1 MKSSRISEF
10 DSSSFARGSCGTER
24 PKTLR
29 PIEDVGSLSIDF
41 SRIIP
46 RILRLRL
53 VRVLKTLRKPFPLWP
68 VIAAF
73 ARPFRKLAR
82 QGLTY
87 PRLTPRLRSPLPA
100 WSLLMMLLLGA
111 GVGFYASTI
120 FNEVA
125 GIGGPTTP
133 DFTIG
138 TNPVSMT
145 APQGSFASITVSLTS
160 LNSFAGSVNLNY
172 TLSPD
177 MTNVTIALNP
187 SSVSLLTGSGSS
199 TLTVS
204 VPASAP
210 LSAYTI
216 TIRGASGRLSHN
228 VTSIL
233 RIVPPPS
240 PDFSIT
246 SSPSS
251 MNVTRG
257 SSTSATLTLTSI
269 GGFAGQVNLTTS
281 ISPSNGSSPT
291 LTLNP
296 NRVTLLSGGTGN
308 AILTVNTG
316 GATSPGTYTIV
327 VLGVSG
333 TLANSV
339 SITLTVQ

>member
-1 MKSSRISEF
+1 
-10 DSSSFARGSCGTER
+10 
-24 PKTLR
+24 
-29 PIEDVGSLSIDF
+29 
-41 SRIIP
+41 
-46 RILRLRL
+46 
-53 VRVLKTLRKPFPLWP
+53 
-68 VIAAF
+68 
-73 ARPFRKLAR
+73 
-82 QGLTY
+82 
-87 PRLTPRLRSPLPA
+87 
-100 WSLLMMLLLGA
+100 MMLLLGA
-111 GVGFYASTI
+111 GVGFYASSI
-120 FNEVA
+120 FSEVA

-133 DFTIG
+133 DFALA

-145 APQGSFASITVSLTS
+145 APQGSLASISVSLTS

-172 TLSPD
+172 TLTPGI
-177 MTNVTIALNP
+177 TNVTIALNP
-187 SSVSLLTGSGSS
+187 GSVSLLTGSGSS

-210 LSAYTI
+210 LSTYTI
-216 TIRGASGRLSHN
+216 IIDGASGKLSHN

-233 RIVPPPS
+233 RVVPPPS

-257 SSTSATLTLTSI
+257 SATSATLTLTSI

-308 AILTVNTG
+308 AVLTINTT
-316 GATSPGTYTIV
+316 GATSLGVYTIV

-333 TLANSV
+333 TLSNSV
-339 SITLTVQ
+339 SITLRVQ

>member
-1 MKSSRISEF
+1 
-10 DSSSFARGSCGTER
+10 
-24 PKTLR
+24 
-29 PIEDVGSLSIDF
+29 
-41 SRIIP
+41 
-46 RILRLRL
+46 
-53 VRVLKTLRKPFPLWP
+53 
-68 VIAAF
+68 
-73 ARPFRKLAR
+73 
-82 QGLTY
+82 
-87 PRLTPRLRSPLPA
+87 
-100 WSLLMMLLLGA
+100 MLLLGA

-120 FNEVA
+120 FSEVA
-125 GIGGPTTP
+125 GIAGPTVP
-133 DFTIG
+133 DFTIA

-145 APQGSFASITVSLTS
+145 TPQGSLASITVSLAS
-160 LNSFAGSVNLNY
+160 QNNFAGSVNLNY
-172 TLSPD
+172 SLSPGI
-177 MTNVTIALNP
+177 TNVTIALNP
-187 SSVSLLTGSGSS
+187 DSVSLLTGSGSS

-204 VPASAP
+204 IPPSSP
-210 LSAYTI
+210 QGTYTI
-216 TIRGASGRLSHN
+216 TVGGASGRLSHN

-233 RIVPPPS
+233 RVIPPPA

-246 SSPSS
+246 PSPPS

-257 SSTSATLTLTSI
+257 SATSATLTLTSI

-281 ISPSNGSSPT
+281 ISPSSGTSPT

-316 GATSPGTYTIV
+316 GGTSLGTYTIA

>member
-1 MKSSRISEF
+1 M
-10 DSSSFARGSCGTER
+10 
-24 PKTLR
+24 
-29 PIEDVGSLSIDF
+29 
-41 SRIIP
+41 
-46 RILRLRL
+46 
-53 VRVLKTLRKPFPLWP
+53 KTLRKPSPLWP
-68 VIAAF
+68 IVAAF
-73 ARPFRKLAR
+73 AGPFRTPR
-82 QGLTY
+82 QGIGH
-87 PRLTPRLRSPLPA
+87 PQLTPRLKRPLPA

-120 FNEVA
+120 FSEVA

-133 DFTIG
+133 DFTLA

-145 APQGSFASITVSLTS
+145 TPQGSLASITVSLTS

-172 TLSPD
+172 TLTPGI
-177 MTNVTIALNP
+177 TNVTIALNP
-187 SSVSLLTGSGSS
+187 GSVSLLTGSGSS

-210 LSAYTI
+210 LSTYTI
-216 TIRGASGRLSHN
+216 IIDGASGKLSHN

-233 RIVPPPS
+233 RVVPPPS

-257 SSTSATLTLTSI
+257 SATSATLTLTSI
-269 GGFAGQVNLTTS
+269 GGFVGQVNLTTS

-308 AILTVNTG
+308 AVLTINTSST
-316 GATSPGTYTIV
+316 TSRGIYTIV

-333 TLANSV
+333 TLANSF
-339 SITLTVQ
+339 SIALTVQ

>member
-1 MKSSRISEF
+1 
-10 DSSSFARGSCGTER
+10 
-24 PKTLR
+24 
-29 PIEDVGSLSIDF
+29 LSIDF

-46 RILRLRL
+46 RIFRIRL

-68 VIAAF
+68 ILAAF
-73 ARPFRKLAR
+73 ARPFRTLAHH
-82 QGLTY
+82 GLGH
-87 PRLTPRLRSPLPA
+87 PQLTPKLKRSLPA

-120 FNEVA
+120 FIEVA
-125 GIGGPTTP
+125 GIGGSTTP
-133 DFTIG
+133 DFTIA

-145 APQGSFASITVSLTS
+145 APQGSLAAISVSLTS

-172 TLSPD
+172 SLSPGI
-177 MTNVTIALNP
+177 TNGTIALNP
-187 SSVSLLTGSGSS
+187 RSVSLLTGSGSS

-210 LSAYTI
+210 LSTYTI
-216 TIRGASGRLSHN
+216 IIGGASGKLSHN

-233 RIVPPPS
+233 RVVPPPS

-257 SSTSATLTLTSI
+257 SATSTTLTLTSI
-269 GGFAGQVNLTTS
+269 GGFAGQVNLTAS

-308 AILTVNTG
+308 AVLTVNTT
-316 GATSPGTYTIV
+316 GATSLGSYTIV
-327 VLGVSG
+327 VLAVSG

>member
-1 MKSSRISEF
+1 
-10 DSSSFARGSCGTER
+10 
-24 PKTLR
+24 
-29 PIEDVGSLSIDF
+29 
-41 SRIIP
+41 
-46 RILRLRL
+46 
-53 VRVLKTLRKPFPLWP
+53 
-68 VIAAF
+68 
-73 ARPFRKLAR
+73 
-82 QGLTY
+82 
-87 PRLTPRLRSPLPA
+87 
-100 WSLLMMLLLGA
+100 MMLLLGA

-120 FNEVA
+120 FSEVA
-125 GIGGPTTP
+125 GIGGLTTP

-145 APQGSFASITVSLTS
+145 APQGSLAAITVSLTS

-172 TLSPD
+172 SLSQGI
-177 MTNVTIALNP
+177 TNVTIALNP
-187 SSVSLLTGSGSS
+187 GSVSLLTGSGSS

-210 LSAYTI
+210 LSTYTI
-216 TIRGASGRLSHN
+216 IIDGASGKLIHN

-233 RIVPPPS
+233 RVVPPPS

-251 MNVTRG
+251 TNVTRG
-257 SSTSATLTLTSI
+257 SATSATLTLTSI

-308 AILTVNTG
+308 AVLTVNTG
-316 GATSPGTYTIV
+316 GGTSLGPYTIV
-327 VLGVSG
+327 VLGISG